1 MSFTKESQDLVVQ
14 SHNGR
19 LEEISCVSLF
29 PQIQSLH
36 YLVTSDQIGDPLK
49 TFKDNRVL
57 LHVRDRDLRPVTLE
71 KLACSYLVG

>member
-1 MSFTKESQDLVVQ
+1 MGFTKESQDLVVQ

-19 LEEISCVSLF
+19 LEEVSCLSLF
-29 PQIQSLH
+29 PQIQFLH

-49 TFKDNRVL
+49 TFKDNRIL